1 MGRFYGIKIRAGEM
15 SIDDVQSWWRPTVEE
30 WLEKNLE

>member
-15 SIDDVQSWWRPTVEE
+15 SIEDVQAWWRTAVEE
-30 WLEKNLE
+30 WLEQNP

>member
-15 SIDDVQSWWRPTVEE
+15 SIEDVQSWWRPAVEE
-30 WLEKNLE
+30 WLEQNP

>member
-15 SIDDVQSWWRPTVEE
+15 SIEDVQAWWRPAVEA
-30 WLEKNLE
+30 WLEQNP

>member
-15 SIDDVQSWWRPTVEE
+15 SIDDVQAWWRPAVEE
-30 WLEKNLE
+30 WLKKNPE